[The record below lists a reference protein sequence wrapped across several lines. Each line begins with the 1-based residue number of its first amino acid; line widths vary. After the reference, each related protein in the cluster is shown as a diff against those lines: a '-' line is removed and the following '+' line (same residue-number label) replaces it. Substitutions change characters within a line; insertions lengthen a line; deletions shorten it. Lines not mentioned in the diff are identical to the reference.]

1 MGINSTEVSYGFG
14 QIGSMFSDTTT
25 TPMVPPV
32 GKVFV
37 AIHFLEATTLAT
49 SGGLVAQNNIASGV
63 EYAGTDTAAH
73 DAVLSPNLNE
83 SGTGGTVIDNNFN
96 NYVLTATGNDN
107 IEGNSALQFDGL
119 NLGIGGPSNGA
130 RFEINDTT
138 GRDLVLI
145 KNANNQGIKV
155 QSDGILQIIE
165 FGTLTTAID
174 GGLAY

>member
-1 MGINSTEVSYGFG
+1 M
-14 QIGSMFSDTTT
+14 
-25 TPMVPPV
+25 
-32 GKVFV
+32 
-37 AIHFLEATTLAT
+37 A
-49 SGGLVAQNNIASGV
+49 NNIRFVDDLKVGAYTVSG
-63 EYAGTDTAAH
+63 
-73 DAVLSPNLNE
+73 
-83 SGTGGTVIDNNFN
+83 GTGGTVIDNNFN

-155 QSDGILQIIE
+155 NSEGVFQLIKFNALPGSAPE
-165 FGTLTTAID
+165 
-174 GGLAY
+174 GGLAISANNFYVGL

>member
-1 MGINSTEVSYGFG
+1 M
-14 QIGSMFSDTTT
+14 
-25 TPMVPPV
+25 
-32 GKVFV
+32 
-37 AIHFLEATTLAT
+37 A
-49 SGGLVAQNNIASGV
+49 NNIRFVDDLKVGAYTVSG
-63 EYAGTDTAAH
+63 
-73 DAVLSPNLNE
+73 
-83 SGTGGTVIDNNFN
+83 GTGGTVIDNNFN

-155 QSDGILQIIE
+155 NNEGIFQLIK
-165 FGTLTTAID
+165 FNALPGTAPE
-174 GGLAY
+174 GGLAISANNFYVGL

>member
-1 MGINSTEVSYGFG
+1 M
-14 QIGSMFSDTTT
+14 
-25 TPMVPPV
+25 
-32 GKVFV
+32 
-37 AIHFLEATTLAT
+37 A
-49 SGGLVAQNNIASGV
+49 NNIRFVDDLKVGAYTVSG
-63 EYAGTDTAAH
+63 
-73 DAVLSPNLNE
+73 
-83 SGTGGTVIDNNFN
+83 GTGGTVIDNNFN

-155 QSDGILQIIE
+155 NSEGVFQLIKFNALPGSAPE
-165 FGTLTTAID
+165 
-174 GGLAY
+174 GGLAISTNNFYVGL

>member
-1 MGINSTEVSYGFG
+1 MANNIRFV
-14 QIGSMFSDTTT
+14 DDLK
-25 TPMVPPV
+25 V
-32 GKVFV
+32 GAYTV
-37 AIHFLEATTLAT
+37 
-49 SGGLVAQNNIASGV
+49 SGG
-63 EYAGTDTAAH
+63 AG
-73 DAVLSPNLNE
+73 
-83 SGTGGTVIDNNFN
+83 GGTVIDNNFN

-155 QSDGILQIIE
+155 NSEGVFQLIKFNALPGSAPE
-165 FGTLTTAID
+165 
-174 GGLAY
+174 GGLAISANNFYVGL

>member
-1 MGINSTEVSYGFG
+1 M
-14 QIGSMFSDTTT
+14 
-25 TPMVPPV
+25 
-32 GKVFV
+32 
-37 AIHFLEATTLAT
+37 A
-49 SGGLVAQNNIASGV
+49 NNIRFIDDLKVGAYTVSGV
-63 EYAGTDTAAH
+63 
-73 DAVLSPNLNE
+73 S
-83 SGTGGTVIDNNFN
+83 GGTVIDNNFN

-155 QSDGILQIIE
+155 NSEGIFQLIK
-165 FGTLTTAID
+165 FNALPGTAPE
-174 GGLAY
+174 GGLAISANNFYVGL

>member
-1 MGINSTEVSYGFG
+1 M
-14 QIGSMFSDTTT
+14 
-25 TPMVPPV
+25 
-32 GKVFV
+32 
-37 AIHFLEATTLAT
+37 A
-49 SGGLVAQNNIASGV
+49 NNIRFVDDLKVGAYTVSG
-63 EYAGTDTAAH
+63 
-73 DAVLSPNLNE
+73 
-83 SGTGGTVIDNNFN
+83 GTGGTVIDNNFN

-155 QSDGILQIIE
+155 NSEGIFQLIKFNALPGSAPE
-165 FGTLTTAID
+165 
-174 GGLAY
+174 GGLAISANNFYVGL

>member
-1 MGINSTEVSYGFG
+1 M
-14 QIGSMFSDTTT
+14 
-25 TPMVPPV
+25 
-32 GKVFV
+32 
-37 AIHFLEATTLAT
+37 A
-49 SGGLVAQNNIASGV
+49 NNIRFIDDLKVGAYTVSGV
-63 EYAGTDTAAH
+63 
-73 DAVLSPNLNE
+73 S
-83 SGTGGTVIDNNFN
+83 GGTVIDNNFN

-155 QSDGILQIIE
+155 NSEGVFQLIKFNALPGNAPE
-165 FGTLTTAID
+165 
-174 GGLAY
+174 GGLAISANNFYVGL

>member
-1 MGINSTEVSYGFG
+1 M
-14 QIGSMFSDTTT
+14 
-25 TPMVPPV
+25 
-32 GKVFV
+32 
-37 AIHFLEATTLAT
+37 A
-49 SGGLVAQNNIASGV
+49 NNIRFVDDLKVGAYTVSG
-63 EYAGTDTAAH
+63 
-73 DAVLSPNLNE
+73 
-83 SGTGGTVIDNNFN
+83 GTGGTVIDNNFN

-155 QSDGILQIIE
+155 NNEGIFQLIKFNALQ
-165 FGTLTTAID
+165 GTAPE
-174 GGLAY
+174 GGLAISANNFYVGL

>member
-1 MGINSTEVSYGFG
+1 M
-14 QIGSMFSDTTT
+14 
-25 TPMVPPV
+25 
-32 GKVFV
+32 
-37 AIHFLEATTLAT
+37 A
-49 SGGLVAQNNIASGV
+49 NNIRFVDDLKVGAYTVSG
-63 EYAGTDTAAH
+63 
-73 DAVLSPNLNE
+73 
-83 SGTGGTVIDNNFN
+83 GTGGTVIDNNFN

-155 QSDGILQIIE
+155 NSDGVFQLIKFNALPGNAPE
-165 FGTLTTAID
+165 
-174 GGLAY
+174 GGLAISANNFYVGL

>member
-1 MGINSTEVSYGFG
+1 M
-14 QIGSMFSDTTT
+14 
-25 TPMVPPV
+25 
-32 GKVFV
+32 
-37 AIHFLEATTLAT
+37 A
-49 SGGLVAQNNIASGV
+49 NNIRFVDDLKVGAYTVSG
-63 EYAGTDTAAH
+63 
-73 DAVLSPNLNE
+73 
-83 SGTGGTVIDNNFN
+83 GTGGTVIDNNFN

-155 QSDGILQIIE
+155 DSDGIFQLIKFNALPGNAPE
-165 FGTLTTAID
+165 
-174 GGLAY
+174 GGLAISANNFYVGL